1 MYPEKKNL
9 FFFLSNPATVLQ
21 MGNEKVGEAYD
32 LNPYFLSNTQNQ
44 IPTLVK
50 DKMVVQIPE

>member
-1 MYPEKKNL
+1 MYPEKKKL

-32 LNPYFLSNTQNQ
+32 LNTYFLSNTQNQ